1 MKPTHPI
8 FFRSSCPWKRSHL
21 AKYGAIHKIMDSL
34 NMYFLKQ
41 TYSTHNW
48 NIKLEWIVILFHKTT
63 LYHAFTQHQG
73 TEWRRKYFN
82 ILSSSSSESFW
93 RSWSSPDSWVKFSIL
108 SLPFLYFCCLALM
121 RSILYNKTPAA
132 MPRTHPQLPIHLCT
146 QPTPTVTY
154 TLMHTAY
161 THSYLYTFVQTAKI
175 VDSVATFGTCGWLL
189 VSNNCLLVSFILPGF
204 AFFFKKK
211 MLPTSYSCE
220 DQMKRH
226 INVRTVLYIVS
237 CYFNI
242 LECSIRPRN
251 SSVCHI

>member
-41 TYSTHNW
+41 THSTHNW

-93 RSWSSPDSWVKFSIL
+93 RSWPSPDSWVKFSIL

-132 MPRTHPQLPIHLCT
+132 TPRTHPQLPTHLCT

-161 THSYLYTFVQTAKI
+161 THSYLHTYAHSLHPQLPTHLCTQPTPTVTYTLLCRQPKSWI
-175 VDSVATFGTCGWLL
+175 VWQHLGL
-189 VSNNCLLVSFILPGF
+189 VDGCLLATTVSLFLLF
-204 AFFFKKK
+204 SQVLHSSLKKK
-211 MLPTSYSCE
+211 CCLP
-220 DQMKRH
+220 H
-226 INVRTVLYIVS
+226 IVVKIKWKD
-237 CYFNI
+237 I
-242 LECSIRPRN
+242 
-251 SSVCHI
+251 

>member
-41 TYSTHNW
+41 THSTHNW

-93 RSWSSPDSWVKFSIL
+93 RSWPSPDSWVKFSIL

-132 MPRTHPQLPIHLCT
+132 TPRTHPQLPTHLCT

-154 TLMHTAY
+154 TLLCRQPK
-161 THSYLYTFVQTAKI
+161 SWI
-175 VDSVATFGTCGWLL
+175 VWQHLGL
-189 VSNNCLLVSFILPGF
+189 VDGCLLATTVSLFLLF
-204 AFFFKKK
+204 SQVLHSSLKKK
-211 MLPTSYSCE
+211 CCLP
-220 DQMKRH
+220 H
-226 INVRTVLYIVS
+226 IVVKIKWKD
-237 CYFNI
+237 I
-242 LECSIRPRN
+242 
-251 SSVCHI
+251 